1 LTFRTL
7 VLGIGNNLLTD
18 EGVGIHTV
26 NYLSQRYPQLRD
38 VEFMDGGTLSF
49 SLAEPISQADGLIV
63 VDAARLDTEPGTIRQ
78 FEGADM
84 DSYLKGHRGSVHEVG
99 LAELIDMSRLTG
111 DMPDHRCL
119 IGIQP
124 LSLDWGETP
133 SAEVSAAIPTAAGM
147 VMETIRRWTTTEPV
161 ID

>member
-1 LTFRTL
+1 MTFKTL
-7 VLGIGNNLLTD
+7 VLGIGNSLLTD
-18 EGVGIHTV
+18 EGVGIHTI
-26 NYLSQRYPQLRD
+26 NYLVQRYPRLRD
-38 VEFMDGGTLSF
+38 VEFMDGGTLSYT
-49 SLAEPISQADGLIV
+49 LAEPISRADGLIV

-84 DSYLKGHRGSVHEVG
+84 DGYLKGHRGSVHEVG

-124 LSLDWGETP
+124 LSLDWGEAPT
-133 SAEVSAAIPTAAGM
+133 AKVDAAVPVAAGM
-147 VMETIRRWTTTEPV
+147 VMETIRRWTAVEPV
-161 ID
+161 SD